1 MKTSDKTSADKELYA
16 KAVKSF
22 YDMIKYKDTNK
33 IKLLHSKFPELIN
46 QKTELNSGGDTTPL
60 MYAVSVTDAD
70 ENTLDTLA
78 SLGADFTQRKKDG
91 STVLISAIKV
101 GENTSLILDLYEL
114 YCTKGSPSV
123 VKAQMKNY
131 IDMKD
136 NSGRTALH
144 WAAVT
149 DQQKVVNILI
159 EQGADVNAKDN
170 EGKTPLHLYMGLGF
184 SKERALPV
192 VESFIKH
199 GADAKSTDK
208 KGFSPIQNL
217 PSMDKVRLEK
227 LTAQKVR

>member
-1 MKTSDKTSADKELYA
+1 MKTSEKMPTNKELYA

-22 YDMIKYKDTNK
+22 YDMIEYKDTGK

-46 QKTELNSGGDTTPL
+46 QKIGLKSGLDTTPL
-60 MYAVSVTDAD
+60 QYGITAAKAE
-70 ENTLDTLA
+70 ENTLDMLA
-78 SLGADFTQRKKDG
+78 SLGADFTQRDNKG
-91 STVLISAIKV
+91 STALIVAV
-101 GENTSLILDLYEL
+101 NTGNDANLVLDLYEL
-114 YCTKGSPSV
+114 YCTEGSPSV
-123 VKAQMKNY
+123 INAQMKNY
-131 IDMKD
+131 INMKD

-149 DQQKVVNILI
+149 DQQKVVNDLI
-159 EQGADVNAKDN
+159 ERGADVNAKDN

-208 KGFSPIQNL
+208 KGYSPIQDL
-217 PSMDKVRLEK
+217 PSMDKIRLEK
-227 LTAQKVR
+227 LAVQKVR